1 MIEKIG
7 SPADSING
15 LVVNAITK
23 SGISTKYT
31 RKGLALSFF
40 AKPDVSYYG
49 GSQEKYIKVCE
60 PLGEANVA
68 GTSFAAPWIAR
79 KLSYLIDILGL
90 KRELEK
96 ALIIDSAREW
106 NGMKSLLWMK
116 FQYMD
121 MGLFRLELKIS
132 FILQMMKLDF

>member
-49 GSQEKYIKVCE
+49 
-60 PLGEANVA
+60 
-68 GTSFAAPWIAR
+68 
-79 KLSYLIDILGL
+79 
-90 KRELEK
+90 
-96 ALIIDSAREW
+96 
-106 NGMKSLLWMK
+106 
-116 FQYMD
+116 
-121 MGLFRLELKIS
+121 
-132 FILQMMKLDF
+132 